1 MTHLHRDTTMTTTT
15 MDPRVH
21 VGANSLAP
29 QPWTPT
35 VVDNLRNE
43 AAVSSAG
50 LSMIYVVSGPQT
62 KRGAPPP
69 LIGAS
74 VVHTALW
81 CMFIV
86 AILNAIVL

>member
-1 MTHLHRDTTMTTTT
+1 

-35 VVDNLRNE
+35 VVDNLRND

-62 KRGAPPP
+62 KRGTPPP

-86 AILNAIVL
+86 AILNALIL